1 MPDNFF
7 EETEQSAFSPGVLPP
22 GIEPSEDR
30 LLQGRLFSYA
40 DTQRYRIGA
49 NYQSLPINK
58 ARAPVNSNNQGGG
71 MNAGNTKSDVNYEP
85 SITRETQ
92 DVPAALL
99 SRAPLSGTTQQA
111 PIEKTDNFSQAG
123 AFYTAL
129 SGPERERLVKNLAAD
144 LSQVRDAGVKARMVS
159 HFYSAN
165 AEYGTRLAKALGLK
179 VDAVKPAVTT
189 VGAP

>member
-1 MPDNFF
+1 M
-7 EETEQSAFSPGVLPP
+7 PP

-49 NYQSLPINK
+49 NYQSLPVNK
-58 ARAPVNSNNQGGG
+58 ARASVNSNNQGGG

-85 SITRETQ
+85 SITRESQ
-92 DVPAALL
+92 DAPAYLFA
-99 SRAPLSGTTQQA
+99 RTPLSGTVQQA
-111 PIEKTDNFSQAG
+111 PIAKTDNFSQAG

-129 SGPERERLVKNLAAD
+129 SAPERERLVKNLAAD
-144 LSQVRDAGVKARMVS
+144 LGQVRDLGVKTRMVS
-159 HFYSAN
+159 YFYSAN
-165 AEYGTRLAKALGLK
+165 AEYGTKLAKALGLK
-179 VDAVKPAVTT
+179 LDAVKPALST